1 MSYTQNKDGNSIKK
15 TRLIYLWYFG
25 IGLFLTLAVFI
36 IPFCINLVDES
47 KSYFALLP
55 LLFIPILLY
64 YAYQYYAL
72 FTKGEMSVYNG
83 VIYYKGYDKGWFPKK
98 TIVEI
103 PLQEIRRMYTM
114 SEELTLVH
122 SHRLRLLDTLYIK
135 TDKYSTAINVSYFA
149 KTELLKSLTRN
160 MLQNQTK
167 PASNMGDITVNIHR
181 PSQLFFPK
189 FLRIFLNGRE
199 MSFDKKSLV
208 YSFEAKN
215 GDLLSIKYSDK
226 FIIQHINEGEDLHM
240 SIDTLM

>member
-25 IGLFLTLAVFI
+25 IGLFLTFAVFI

-47 KSYFALLP
+47 KSYFALLV

-64 YAYQYYAL
+64 YAYLYYAL

-114 SEELTLVH
+114 SEELTH
-122 SHRLRLLDTLYIK
+122 RRRLRLLDTLYIK

-149 KTELLKSLTRN
+149 KAELLKSLTRN

>member
-1 MSYTQNKDGNSIKK
+1 MSYTQKQDGNSIKK
-15 TRLIYLWYFG
+15 TRLIYLWYFC
-25 IGLFLTLAVFI
+25 IGFFLTLAVFI
-36 IPFCINLVDES
+36 FPFCINLVDES

-72 FTKGEMSVYNG
+72 FTKGEMAVYNG

-114 SEELTLVH
+114 SEELTH
-122 SHRLRLLDTLYIK
+122 RRRLRLLDTLYIK

-149 KTELLKSLTRN
+149 KAELLKSLTRN

-199 MSFDKKSLV
+199 VSFDKKNLV